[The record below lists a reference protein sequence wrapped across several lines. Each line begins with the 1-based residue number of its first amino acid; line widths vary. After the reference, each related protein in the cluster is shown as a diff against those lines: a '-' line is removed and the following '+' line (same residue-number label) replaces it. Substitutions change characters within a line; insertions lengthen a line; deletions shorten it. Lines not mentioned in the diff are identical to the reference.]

1 MEQRVLCA
9 GRSQQIMDSVLI
21 ALRDAGYDAEGAVTI
36 DAAVEMAARGAYDAL
51 LVGGGITGD
60 DRAELIERVQAVQP
74 HIAVAL
80 VDRGPHTALEALR
93 TALGDAD
100 KRSAKQDLP

>member
-60 DRAELIERVQAVQP
+60 DRAELIERVQAIQP
-74 HIAVAL
+74 HIALAFA
-80 VDRGPHTALEALR
+80 DGGPHTALTVLR
-93 TALGDAD
+93 AALGDGPT
-100 KRSAKQDLP
+100 S

>member
-21 ALRDAGYDAEGAVTI
+21 ALRDAGYDAEGAVAI
-36 DAAVEMAARGAYDAL
+36 DALVDMAARGAYDAL

-60 DRAELIERVQAVQP
+60 DRAELVEAIQP
-74 HIAVAL
+74 HIALAFA
-80 VDRGPHTALEALR
+80 DGGPHTALTVLR
-93 TALGDAD
+93 VALGDGPT
-100 KRSAKQDLP
+100 S